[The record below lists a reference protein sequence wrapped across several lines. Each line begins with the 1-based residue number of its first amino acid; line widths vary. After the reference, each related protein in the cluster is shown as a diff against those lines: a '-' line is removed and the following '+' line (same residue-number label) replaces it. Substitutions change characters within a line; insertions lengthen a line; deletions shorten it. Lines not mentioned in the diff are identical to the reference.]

1 MALTFP
7 NSPTSGQFYTAENGI
22 EYRYDGTK
30 WTTVGSD
37 NATAGIYAG
46 DNVSLLTNDAGYIT
60 AAQVPAPTPTD
71 TLNAIKTVDGSGS
84 GLDADLLDGQEGTY
98 YLNYNNFSN
107 TPSLAT
113 VATSGSYNDLSNQPS
128 IPTPGSGIITINQG
142 GSQKGQFN
150 VNQAGNTTV
159 DLEGGSTNPLSS
171 VVSVGFR
178 DPWTGNDNATISGLT
193 LNISPYTTS
202 ERHLIIVSLSVT
214 GVGDGY
220 GADVRA
226 NGSTIAVT
234 NDAGTKYTF
243 GGSPAWNN
251 PHGVGTTC
259 WHWLYHPNTTGNVQ
273 YTVVGRNAS
282 NNTMRVNHSP
292 GVTDSN
298 QPGGTSSITVLRF
311 K

>member
-128 IPTPGSGIITINQG
+128 IPTNNNQLSNGAGYITSSGSVSKLTTAG
-142 GSQKGQFN
+142 GSAPSYSARAFVKYNQQSNSVLYSKN
-150 VNQAGNTTV
+150 V
-159 DLEGGSTNPLSS
+159 SS
-171 VVSVGFR
+171 VTDTSAGLFTVNLSTGLPTADHVVVGSCSHDGFGGMALAPNR
-178 DPWTGNDNATISGLT
+178 NGGGFNSPSSTSCVISTTQSNTGNQDCINYVAFF
-193 LNISPYTTS
+193 
-202 ERHLIIVSLSVT
+202 
-214 GVGDGY
+214 
-220 GADVRA
+220 A
-226 NGSTIAVT
+226 
-234 NDAGTKYTF
+234 
-243 GGSPAWNN
+243 
-251 PHGVGTTC
+251 
-259 WHWLYHPNTTGNVQ
+259 
-273 YTVVGRNAS
+273 
-282 NNTMRVNHSP
+282 
-292 GVTDSN
+292 
-298 QPGGTSSITVLRF
+298 
-311 K
+311 